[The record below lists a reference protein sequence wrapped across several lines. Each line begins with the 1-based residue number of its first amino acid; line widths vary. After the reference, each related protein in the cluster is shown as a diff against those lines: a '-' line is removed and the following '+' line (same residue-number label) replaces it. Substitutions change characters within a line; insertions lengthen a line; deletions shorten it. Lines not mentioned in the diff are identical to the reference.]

1 VRDHDRQNRWAG
13 ERLLLRFH
21 DARRVAKGPWTAADP
36 ARAEARRYESTTL
49 HRVPRPSTDEISKR
63 VENTVYTA
71 VGLGI
76 LGFQHLQVQ
85 RQQLK
90 RAIQD
95 ALKKPKGARG

>member
-1 VRDHDRQNRWAG
+1 
-13 ERLLLRFH
+13 
-21 DARRVAKGPWTAADP
+21 
-36 ARAEARRYESTTL
+36 
-49 HRVPRPSTDEISKR
+49 VPRLSTEDISRR

-90 RAIQD
+90 RAIQN
-95 ALKKPKGARG
+95 ALKKPKR

>member
-1 VRDHDRQNRWAG
+1 MVASPGPPSRPTGRAS
-13 ERLLLRFH
+13 LR
-21 DARRVAKGPWTAADP
+21 G
-36 ARAEARRYESTTL
+36 
-49 HRVPRPSTDEISKR
+49 VPRLSTEDISRR

-90 RAIQD
+90 RAIQN
-95 ALKKPKGARG
+95 ALKKPKR